1 MKRFLLL
8 FCTVALCFALFAVPA
23 FATAYSSDQPLTID
37 IADGVGSSD
46 SNLVLPADDYYL
58 TVYIDGFA
66 EPVVSQATFTVT
78 DPTDMEEFSFDCS
91 NGGSFVVKV
100 SNNAYG
106 MFYVSV
112 EYLEDDC
119 QVSGS
124 TGYAVIRSASA
135 PVVPEPPVKHP
146 GSSSLSDIL
155 SVFTGIGSWIVSQL
169 GTVSNLFW
177 NTSTSSLTFLGVLSV
192 SGLAFAVIFLLI
204 AILQRF
210 LHFRG

>member
-23 FATAYSSDQPLTID
+23 FATAYTSDQPLTID
-37 IADGVGSSD
+37 IADGVGNSD

-78 DPTDMEEFSFDCS
+78 DPTSMEEFSFDCS

-112 EYLEDDC
+112 EYLEDEC

-135 PVVPEPPVKHP
+135 PVVPDPPVKHP
-146 GSSSLSDIL
+146 DSSSFLS
-155 SVFTGIGSWIVSQL
+155 SVGQF
-169 GTVSNLFW
+169 F
-177 NTSTSSLTFLGVLSV
+177 STSLSWLGSLVKVITQSPALLVLNIGIVLILFVLGL
-192 SGLAFAVIFLLI
+192 
-204 AILQRF
+204 
-210 LHFRG
+210 FRRMKNL